1 MACRS
6 GGAATCWHVRSL
18 AIPSARLKA
27 LCSPLLR
34 RLIGR
39 AVATVIT
46 FPAQRANVMAKAGND
61 GGKGKGLIAMLV
73 R

>member
-1 MACRS
+1 
-6 GGAATCWHVRSL
+6 
-18 AIPSARLKA
+18 LKA